1 LLEGEETMGLFITLE
16 GPDGSGKTTTMRLL
30 EEKMKQ
36 SGIDFIKTRE
46 PGGSPISEKVREI
59 VLGIGNEEMDPRT
72 EALLIAGARRQH
84 VVEKIRPALQAGKTV
99 LCDRFID
106 SSLAYQGAGRGIGI
120 EEVLNINLFAVGET
134 LPDMTFYLDVDAATG
149 LERIAASRGREINR
163 LDKED
168 ISFHDKVQKGYE
180 EIMAMF
186 PSRFKRIDANRTP
199 DEITDEI
206 LKLILERLS

>member
-1 LLEGEETMGLFITLE
+1 MGLFITLE

-30 EEKMKQ
+30 EEKMRLA
-36 SGIDFIKTRE
+36 GIDFIKTRE

-59 VLGIGNEEMDPRT
+59 VLGIGNEEMDSRT

-84 VVEKIRPALQAGKTV
+84 VVEKIRPALQVGKTV

-120 EEVLNINLFAVGET
+120 QEVLSINLFAVGET

-180 EIMAMF
+180 EIIAMF
-186 PSRFKRIDANRTP
+186 PERIIRIDANRTP
-199 DEITDEI
+199 EEITDEI
-206 LKLILERLS
+206 IAHILKRLN

>member
-1 LLEGEETMGLFITLE
+1 MGLFITLE
-16 GPDGSGKTTTMRLL
+16 GPDGSGKTTTMRLV
-30 EEKMKQ
+30 EEKMQ
-36 SGIDFIKTRE
+36 LAGIDFIKTRE

-120 EEVLNINLFAVGET
+120 QEVLNINLFAVGET
-134 LPDMTFYLDVDAATG
+134 LPDVTFYLDVDAAVG
-149 LERIAASRGREINR
+149 LKRIAASRGREINR

-168 ISFHDKVQKGYE
+168 ISFHDKVQNGYE
-180 EIMAMF
+180 EIIKLF
-186 PSRFKRIDANRTP
+186 PERLIRIDANRTP
-199 DEITDEI
+199 EEIADEIVAHI
-206 LKLILERLS
+206 LKRLN

>member
-1 LLEGEETMGLFITLE
+1 MGLFITLE

-168 ISFHDKVQKGYE
+168 ISFHDKVQKGYK

>member
-1 LLEGEETMGLFITLE
+1 MGLFITLE

-134 LPDMTFYLDVDAATG
+134 LPDITFYLDVDAATG

-168 ISFHDKVQKGYE
+168 ISFHDKVQKGYK

>member
-1 LLEGEETMGLFITLE
+1 MGLFITLE

-30 EEKMKQ
+30 EEKMRQ

>member
-1 LLEGEETMGLFITLE
+1 MKGIFITLE
-16 GPDGSGKTTTMRLL
+16 GPDGSGKTTTMQLL
-30 EEKMKQ
+30 YEKMKK
-36 SGIDFIKTRE
+36 SGIPFIKTRE

-84 VVEKIRPALQAGKTV
+84 VVETIRPALAAGKTV

-120 EEVLNINLFAVGET
+120 DEVLEINLFAVEQT
-134 LPDMTFYLDVDAATG
+134 LPDVTYYLDVPAEIG
-149 LERIAASRGREINR
+149 LARIAANKGREINR

-168 ISFHDKVQKGYE
+168 VTFHQQVQEGYE
-180 EIMAMF
+180 ELLN
-186 PSRFKRIDANRTP
+186 RFSERFVRIDATQTP
-199 DEITDEI
+199 DQITDQI
-206 LKLILERLS
+206 LSDILERVSAT

>member
-1 LLEGEETMGLFITLE
+1 MGLFITLE